1 MYLPNNNQEES
12 SEKKSKF
19 IKKSNPRPWEVELTK
34 EQRENLKKSLE
45 DDEKKYE
52 AMAKRLAEDRSFPE
66 LFNKNKT
73 RK

>member
-1 MYLPNNNQEES
+1 MSLSNNNQEES

-19 IKKSNPRPWEVELTK
+19 IKKS
-34 EQRENLKKSLE
+34 LE
-45 DDEKKYE
+45 DNENKYE
-52 AMAKRLAEDRSFPE
+52 RMEKRLAEDRSFPE